1 MYSTINFAK
10 DVPWHT
16 FISALPRVARRASGG
31 VRFEYILLKTFVTCH
46 MSQFT
51 KTNQIL
57 TNST

>member
-10 DVPWHT
+10 VVPWHT
-16 FISALPRVARRASGG
+16 FISALPRVARHAS
-31 VRFEYILLKTFVTCH
+31 VDMRFEYILKSFVTCH

-51 KTNQIL
+51 KTNRIL